1 MMDLLL
7 DTHVAIW
14 WMEGS
19 DRLGAQCKAA
29 LFQPGARLWIS
40 TASVWE
46 MAIKSGLGRLRL
58 STPLEECIPDLV
70 ARGAHC
76 LPISLNHALA
86 VRTLPPHHADP
97 FDRMLIAQAH
107 CDNLTLVTAD
117 TLIRAYDIRTLDAAS

>member
-19 DRLGAQCKAA
+19 DRLGPRCKAT
-29 LFQPGARLWIS
+29 LFQPDARLWIS

-46 MAIKSGLGRLRL
+46 MAIKSGLDRLKL
-58 STPLEECIPDLV
+58 STPLNECIPDLF

-76 LPISLNHALA
+76 LQISLNHALA

-97 FDRMLIAQAH
+97 FDRMLVAQAH
-107 CDNLTLVTAD
+107 CENLTLVTAD
-117 TLIRAYDIRTLDAAS
+117 TRIRAYEVRTLDAAV

>member
-46 MAIKSGLGRLRL
+46 MAIKSGLGRLKL
-58 STPLEECIPDLV
+58 SAPLEECIPDLL

-76 LPISLNHALA
+76 LPISLHHALA
-86 VRTLPPHHADP
+86 IRTLPAHHADP
-97 FDRMLIAQAH
+97 FDRMLIAQAK
-107 CDNLTLVTAD
+107 CENLTLVTAD
-117 TLIRAYDIRTLDAAS
+117 TSIRAYDVRTLDAAS

>member
-19 DRLGAQCKAA
+19 DRLGSRCTAT

-40 TASVWE
+40 TVSVWE
-46 MAIKSGLGRLRL
+46 MAIKSGLGRLKL
-58 STPLEECIPDLV
+58 STPLDECIPDLF
-70 ARGAHC
+70 ARGALC
-76 LPISLNHALA
+76 LQISLNHALA

-97 FDRMLIAQAH
+97 FDRMLVAQAH
-107 CDNLTLVTAD
+107 CENLTLVTAD
-117 TLIRAYDIRTLDAAS
+117 TLIRAYDIRTLDAAV

>member
-1 MMDLLL
+1 MIDLLL

-19 DRLGAQCKAA
+19 DRLGARCKAT
-29 LFQPGARLWIS
+29 LFQPDARLWIS

-46 MAIKSGLGRLRL
+46 IAIKTGLGRLRL
-58 STPLEECIPDLV
+58 SAPLEECIPDLF
-70 ARGAHC
+70 AQGAHC

-86 VRTLPPHHADP
+86 VRTLHPHHADP

-117 TLIRAYDIRTLDAAS
+117 GLVQAYDIRTLDAAS

>member
-19 DRLGAQCKAA
+19 DRLGSRCTAT

-40 TASVWE
+40 TVSVWE
-46 MAIKSGLGRLRL
+46 MAIKSGLGRLKL
-58 STPLEECIPDLV
+58 STPLDECIPDLF
-70 ARGAHC
+70 ARGALC
-76 LPISLNHALA
+76 LQISLNHALA

-97 FDRMLIAQAH
+97 FDRMLVAQAH
-107 CDNLTLVTAD
+107 CENLTLVTGD
-117 TLIRAYDIRTLDAAS
+117 TLIRAYDIRTLDAAV

>member
-19 DRLGAQCKAA
+19 DRLGAKCTAT

-40 TASVWE
+40 TASEWE
-46 MAIKSGLGRLRL
+46 MAIKSGLGRLKL
-58 STPLEECIPDLV
+58 STPLEECIPDLL

-76 LPISLNHALA
+76 LPISLSHALA

-107 CDNLTLVTAD
+107 CEDLTLVTAD
-117 TLIRAYDIRTLDAAS
+117 ALIRAYDIRTLDATS

>member
-14 WMEGS
+14 WMLGS
-19 DRLGAQCKAA
+19 DRLGAQCKAT

-46 MAIKSGLGRLRL
+46 MAIKSGLGRLKL
-58 STPLEECIPDLV
+58 STPLEECIPDLL
-70 ARGAHC
+70 ARGVHC
-76 LPISLNHALA
+76 LAISLNHALA
-86 VRTLPPHHADP
+86 IRTLPPHHADP
-97 FDRMLIAQAH
+97 FDRMLIAQAQ
-107 CDNLTLVTAD
+107 CESLTLVTAD

>member
-14 WMEGS
+14 WMDGS
-19 DRLGAQCKAA
+19 DRLGPRCKVT
-29 LFQPGARLWIS
+29 LFQPRVRLWIS

-46 MAIKSGLGRLRL
+46 MAIKSGLGRLKL
-58 STPLEECIPDLV
+58 STPLDECIPDLL
-70 ARGAHC
+70 AQGAHC
-76 LPISLNHALA
+76 LPISLEHSLA

-107 CDNLTLVTAD
+107 CEDLTLVTAD
-117 TLIRAYDIRTLDAAS
+117 SLIRGYDIRTLDAAL